1 MKIVRFLAGNIWTY
15 IGSGFVIITVTGS
28 VQRTAI
34 YLTILGVVVECA
46 AALTNKDTPE

>member
-1 MKIVRFLAGNIWTY
+1 MKLIQYLAGNIWTY

-34 YLTILGVVVECA
+34 YLTILGIVVECA
-46 AALTNKDTPE
+46 AALTKKDKNE

>member
-34 YLTILGVVVECA
+34 YLTLLGIVVECA
-46 AALTNKDTPE
+46 AALTQKDNPE